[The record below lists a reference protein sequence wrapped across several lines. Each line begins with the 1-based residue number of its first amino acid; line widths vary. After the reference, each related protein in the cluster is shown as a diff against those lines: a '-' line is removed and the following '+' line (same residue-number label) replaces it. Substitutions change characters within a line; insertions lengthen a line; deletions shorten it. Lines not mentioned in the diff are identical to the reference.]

1 MTRERSKAEASYVVG
16 LNVADRLGFE
26 RGARGEPYE
35 PCPYSR
41 EDFAHCFFEGW
52 QRGCRWRASK
62 TSVPSKDFER
72 LRGKKNKKRW
82 GRAVRGGFGGL

>member
-1 MTRERSKAEASYVVG
+1 MTRERSKAD
-16 LNVADRLGFE
+16 VADRLGFE

-72 LRGKKNKKRW
+72 LRSKKN
-82 GRAVRGGFGGL
+82 RAVRGGFKGM